1 MNRTFK
7 EELNMK
13 INVQK
18 QNYFYEEEYNAKK
31 RERIDDE
38 QEIKQVDELTY

>member
-31 RERIDDE
+31 GERIDDE
-38 QEIKQVDELTY
+38 QEVKQVDELTY